1 MNGGVCFIQKIK
13 RSTFFSLLQLEAV
26 LVRYK
31 KLFSAGERMIVCH
44 AIPQLIQKQA
54 RRAQVQALRLQQ
66 QKVKAV

>member
-1 MNGGVCFIQKIK
+1 MFYPKDQAVNV
-13 RSTFFSLLQLEAV
+13 FSLLQLEAA